1 MDARIEKVLRDLQ
14 EEDTRDRVD
23 GTSQALR
30 LRAVTPE
37 AGRFLH
43 LMVKLTSAE
52 RILEA
57 GTSGGCSTIW
67 LASATRETGATVT
80 TLEIDPAKIARA
92 RRSLAAAGLDD
103 VVTIIE
109 GDANETLQST
119 PGSFDFIFLD
129 VEKEL
134 YDGLLNPLIEK
145 LRPGGVLIADNL
157 LSHAD
162 DLATFKE
169 HAEAH
174 PDLECQLVPIP
185 KGELLCRKKT
195 K

>member
-67 LASATRETGATVT
+67 LASAARETGADRDLCVFELRESSGDT
-80 TLEIDPAKIARA
+80 TT
-92 RRSLAAAGLDD
+92 G
-103 VVTIIE
+103 
-109 GDANETLQST
+109 T
-119 PGSFDFIFLD
+119 PN
-129 VEKEL
+129 
-134 YDGLLNPLIEK
+134 Y
-145 LRPGGVLIADNL
+145 
-157 LSHAD
+157 
-162 DLATFKE
+162 
-169 HAEAH
+169 
-174 PDLECQLVPIP
+174 
-185 KGELLCRKKT
+185 
-195 K
+195 